1 MSEFKDRIT
10 DYFLDHDYKGKLISY
25 CQQVALGKFLLRW
38 TTSLFIHDARNMLSN
53 HKTILE
59 KYETFNKKCESSKK
73 VSQFIT

>member
-10 DYFLDHDYKGKLISY
+10 AYFLDHDYKGKLISY
-25 CQQVALGKFLLRW
+25 CLQVAIGKFLLRW
-38 TTSLFIHDARNMLSN
+38 TILLFIHDARIMQSN

-73 VSQFIT
+73 VLQSIT